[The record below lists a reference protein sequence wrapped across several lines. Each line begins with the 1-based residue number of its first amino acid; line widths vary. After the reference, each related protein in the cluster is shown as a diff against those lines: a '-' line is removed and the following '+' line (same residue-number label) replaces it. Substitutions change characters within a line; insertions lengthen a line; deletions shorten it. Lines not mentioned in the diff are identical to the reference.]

1 MGSTPY
7 SKRPG
12 CTIEDREVTNPLL
25 FEKWEEAPMLDIRE
39 AAAKNREDGVIGTSG
54 ADAFFCNTFAC
65 IKEKDEVSKL
75 CGFESHD
82 DVLTKL
88 MNRLCEE
95 YKDDHDRIKSIQ
107 KGFAKKEKL
116 IEALATKLGYD
127 GIEFSENGVSMT
139 TKDNYSCHYPPTKWK
154 SVCGVMK
161 KTYGDESW
169 DA

>member
-1 MGSTPY
+1 MGSMPY

-12 CTIEDREVTNPLL
+12 CTIEDREVISPLMV
-25 FEKWEEAPMLDIRE
+25 EQWEEAPMPNIRTA
-39 AAAKNREDGVIGTSG
+39 AAAKNREEGVIGNSG

-75 CGFESHD
+75 CGLESHD

-88 MNRLCEE
+88 MNE
-95 YKDDHDRIKSIQ
+95 YCNDYKADHDRIKSIQ
-107 KGFAKKEKL
+107 KGFAKQEKL

-127 GIEFSENGVSMT
+127 RIEFSDKGVSMT
-139 TKDNYSCHYPPTKWK
+139 TKDNYSCHYPPEKWK

-161 KTYGDESW
+161 KTYGDESC
-169 DA
+169 D